1 MMFNKHPEI
10 NGAHALLGPSKHS
23 WIRYSDDKLQQ
34 VYSNLKAAEMGT
46 RLHAFAADAITLGE
60 RLAKAQKTIP
70 LYVNDSISF
79 KMTPEQPLFWSKHCF
94 GTADA
99 ISFRGNELRIH
110 DLKTG
115 VNPASME
122 QLEIYAALFCLEYH
136 KKPKDIF
143 IELRIYQNNE
153 VFVENPDPEKIE
165 EIMTII
171 KHFTMLLESWEVMM

>member
-10 NGAHALLGPSKHS
+10 NGLHALLGPSKHS

-34 VYSNLKAAEMGT
+34 VYLNSKAAEMGT
-46 RLHAFAADAITLGE
+46 KLHAFYAEAIKLGE
-60 RLAKAQKTIP
+60 RLAKAQKTVP

-79 KMTPEQPLFWSKHCF
+79 KMAPEQPLIWSKYCF

-171 KHFTMLLESWEVMM
+171 KHFTVLLESWEVMM